1 MLKKVEPSVTT
12 LTHLAPLEPA
22 AATAN
27 SSASSTE
34 VAGAAEQP
42 AAIRLSW
49 PMVAG
54 GVLLL
59 AALIGWWSAQDE
71 RIWRAYCGGMAAAAA
86 TAAGTLPL
94 FFSRRFSPR
103 MADCCTGF
111 GAGVMLAASVF
122 SLILPALHSLQEAGA
137 GKQMASLIAG
147 ASVLCGALLVLALQ
161 RAGQGHDDL
170 ARQAALRRVWLFVLT
185 VGLHN
190 LPEGLAVGVA
200 YGGVAPEQASVLT
213 FGIALQDIPEGMIVA
228 TALRG
233 IGYSRADA
241 IGCGILSGLVEP
253 LAAVAGAALV
263 SLSAAMLPW
272 ALGGAAGAML
282 FVLAHEVIP
291 DPHRR
296 RDALAATCCLIIG
309 FVLMMVMDTALS

>member
-1 MLKKVEPSVTT
+1 MLKKVEPSVTSFT
-12 LTHLAPLEPA
+12 LLEAEPA
-22 AATAN
+22 PVSAETAAA
-27 SSASSTE
+27 SAT
-34 VAGAAEQP
+34 P
-42 AAIRLSW
+42 ADPDAIRLRW
-49 PMVAG
+49 PLVAL
-54 GVLLL
+54 GVVML
-59 AALIGWWSAQDE
+59 AAVIGWWSAQDE

-94 FFSRRFSPR
+94 FLSRRFSPR

-122 SLILPALHSLQEAGA
+122 SLILPALHSLEESGA
-137 GKQMASLIAG
+137 GKQMASLVTG

-161 RAGQGHDDL
+161 RAGQGHDEL

-296 RDALAATCCLIIG
+296 RDALAATCCLIAG

>member
-1 MLKKVEPSVTT
+1 MLKKVEYS
-12 LTHLAPLEPA
+12 LTPAPDPQAALQSESPA
-22 AATAN
+22 SCDLPAPP
-27 SSASSTE
+27 
-34 VAGAAEQP
+34 QP
-42 AAIRLSW
+42 MRLSW
-49 PMVAG
+49 PLVMV
-54 GVLLL
+54 GVIVVAVVL
-59 AALIGWWSAQDE
+59 GWWSAQDE
-71 RIWRAYCGGMAAAAA
+71 RVWRAYCGGMAAAAA

-94 FFSRRFSPR
+94 FFSRRFSVR
-103 MADCCTGF
+103 VADCCTGF

-122 SLILPALHSLQEAGA
+122 SLILPAMQALEQGGVGKSTGSLV
-137 GKQMASLIAG
+137 IG
-147 ASVLCGALLVLALQ
+147 ASVLAGALLVLALQ
-161 RAGQGHDDL
+161 RAGQGHDEL

-253 LAAVAGAALV
+253 LAAVAGAAV
-263 SLSAAMLPW
+263 VAWSSVMLPW

-296 RDALAATCCLIIG
+296 HDALPATCCLLVG

>member
-27 SSASSTE
+27 TSASSTE
-34 VAGAAEQP
+34 VAAAAEQP

-54 GVLLL
+54 GVLVL

-122 SLILPALHSLQEAGA
+122 SLILPALHSLQEAGT

>member
-27 SSASSTE
+27 TSASSTE
-34 VAGAAEQP
+34 VAAAAEQP

-54 GVLLL
+54 GVLVL

-137 GKQMASLIAG
+137 GKQMASLVAG

>member
-1 MLKKVEPSVTT
+1 
-12 LTHLAPLEPA
+12 
-22 AATAN
+22 
-27 SSASSTE
+27 
-34 VAGAAEQP
+34 
-42 AAIRLSW
+42 
-49 PMVAG
+49 MVAG
-54 GVLLL
+54 GVLVL

-147 ASVLCGALLVLALQ
+147 ASLLCGALLVLPLQ

>member
-1 MLKKVEPSVTT
+1 MLKKVEPPVTT
-12 LTHLAPLEPA
+12 FKLLEAEPA
-22 AATAN
+22 RVCAGIAAAPVT
-27 SSASSTE
+27 T
-34 VAGAAEQP
+34 P
-42 AAIRLSW
+42 APDAIGLSW
-49 PMVAG
+49 PLVAV
-54 GVLLL
+54 GVVVL
-59 AALIGWWSAQDE
+59 AAVIGWWSAPDE

-122 SLILPALHSLQEAGA
+122 SLILPALHSLEASGA
-137 GKQMASLIAG
+137 GKQMASLVTG

-161 RAGQGHDDL
+161 RAGQGHDEL

-296 RDALAATCCLIIG
+296 RDALAATSCLIAG

>member
-1 MLKKVEPSVTT
+1 MLRKVEPSASTVIAS
-12 LTHLAPLEPA
+12 LDPPA
-22 AATAN
+22 CNPQQAM
-27 SSASSTE
+27 
-34 VAGAAEQP
+34 
-42 AAIRLSW
+42 RLSW
-49 PMVAG
+49 PLVAS
-54 GVLLL
+54 GVLLVAL
-59 AALIGWWSAQDE
+59 ALGWWSAQE
-71 RIWRAYCGGMAAAAA
+71 PRIWRAYCGGMAAAAA
-86 TAAGTLPL
+86 TAVGTLPL

-103 MADCCTGF
+103 MSDCCTGF

-122 SLILPALHSLQEAGA
+122 SLILPALHSLEQSGA
-137 GKQMASLIAG
+137 GQQLASLVTG
-147 ASVLCGALLVLALQ
+147 ASVLVGALLVLVLQ
-161 RAGQGHDDL
+161 RAGHAHDEL
-170 ARQAALRRVWLFVLT
+170 AQQAALRRVWLFVLT

-200 YGGVAPEQASVLT
+200 YGGVSSEQASVLT

-233 IGYSRADA
+233 IGYARGDA

-253 LAAVAGAALV
+253 LAAVAGAAVV

-296 RDALAATCCLIIG
+296 HDGLAATCCLIVG

>member
-22 AATAN
+22 AATA
-27 SSASSTE
+27 SASSTE

-54 GVLLL
+54 GVLVL
-59 AALIGWWSAQDE
+59 AALLGWWSAQDE
-71 RIWRAYCGGMAAAAA
+71 RIWRAYCGGMVAAAA

>member
-22 AATAN
+22 AATA
-27 SSASSTE
+27 SAASTE
-34 VAGAAEQP
+34 VAGAADQP

-54 GVLLL
+54 GVLVL

-94 FFSRRFSPR
+94 FFSRRFSAR

-122 SLILPALHSLQEAGA
+122 SLILPALQSVRTAGM
-137 GKQMASLIAG
+137 GQGQASLVIG
-147 ASVLCGALLVLALQ
+147 ASVVAGALLVLLLQ
-161 RAGQGHDDL
+161 RAGQGHDDA

>member
-1 MLKKVEPSVTT
+1 MLKKVEPALNTASNS
-12 LTHLAPLEPA
+12 PA
-22 AATAN
+22 RPGQSPAD
-27 SSASSTE
+27 
-34 VAGAAEQP
+34 VP

-54 GVLLL
+54 GVMLL
-59 AALIGWWSAQDE
+59 AVLIGWWSAQDE

-122 SLILPALHSLQEAGA
+122 SLILPALHSLEQAGA

-147 ASVLCGALLVLALQ
+147 ASVLSGALLVLALQ
-161 RAGQGHDDL
+161 RAGRGHDDL

-200 YGGVAPEQASVLT
+200 YGGIAPEQATVLT
-213 FGIALQDIPEGMIVA
+213 LGIALQDIPEGMIVA

-253 LAAVAGAALV
+253 LAAVAGATLV
-263 SLSAAMLPW
+263 SLSATMLPW

-296 RDALAATCCLIIG
+296 CDALAASCCLIIG

>member
-1 MLKKVEPSVTT
+1 MFEDFKP
-12 LTHLAPLEPA
+12 
-22 AATAN
+22 
-27 SSASSTE
+27 SASSAATSAAMAAP
-34 VAGAAEQP
+34 AGAAGL
-42 AAIRLSW
+42 AAEHRMPIRW
-49 PMVAG
+49 PMVA
-54 GVLLL
+54 L
-59 AALIGWWSAQDE
+59 ALTLACAAMGWWSVRDP
-71 RIWRAYCGGMAAAAA
+71 RIWHAYCGGMAAAAA

-94 FFSRRFSPR
+94 FFSRRFSAR

-122 SLILPALHSLQEAGA
+122 SLILPALQSVRTAGM
-137 GKQMASLIAG
+137 GQGQASLVIG
-147 ASVLCGALLVLALQ
+147 ASVVAGALLVLLLQ
-161 RAGQGHDDL
+161 RAGQGHDDA

-200 YGGVAPEQASVLT
+200 YGGVPVEQASVLT

-253 LAAVAGAALV
+253 LAAVAGAAV
-263 SLSAAMLPW
+263 VALSSALLPW

-282 FVLAHEVIP
+282 FVLAYEVIP

-296 RDALAATCCLIIG
+296 HDALAATCCLIAG
-309 FVLMMVMDTALS
+309 FVLMMVLDTALS

>member
-1 MLKKVEPSVTT
+1 MLKKVEYPLPPPASP
-12 LTHLAPLEPA
+12 LSAASAPALAPEEA
-22 AATAN
+22 AAAQLQ
-27 SSASSTE
+27 AM
-34 VAGAAEQP
+34 
-42 AAIRLSW
+42 RLSW
-49 PMVAG
+49 PLVMLM
-54 GVLLL
+54 VLLT
-59 AALIGWWSAQDE
+59 ATAMGWWAARDE
-71 RIWRAYCGGMAAAAA
+71 RIWLAYCGGMAAAAA

-94 FFSRRFSPR
+94 LFSRRFSPR
-103 MADCCTGF
+103 LADCCTGF

-122 SLILPALHSLQEAGA
+122 SLILPALHTLQQGGA
-137 GKQMASLIAG
+137 GQTQASLVAG
-147 ASVLCGALLVLALQ
+147 ASVLGGAALVLLLQ
-161 RAGQGHDDL
+161 RAGQGHDEL

-190 LPEGLAVGVA
+190 LPEGMAVGVA
-200 YGGVAPEQASVLT
+200 YGGVAPAQASVLT

-263 SLSAAMLPW
+263 AWSSTLLPW
-272 ALGGAAGAML
+272 ALGAAAGAML

-296 RDALAATCCLIIG
+296 HHALPATCCLIIG

>member
-22 AATAN
+22 AATA
-27 SSASSTE
+27 SASSTE
-34 VAGAAEQP
+34 VAAAAEQP

-54 GVLLL
+54 GVLVL

-94 FFSRRFSPR
+94 FLSRRFSPR